1 MTILARFLLSCFL
14 AGLLPSLAWA
24 ELTVGTTAPAFSAK
38 SAQGGA
44 ELTFKLFEALK
55 KGPVVVYFYP

>member
-1 MTILARFLLSCFL
+1 MTLLARFLLSCFL

-24 ELTVGTTAPAFSAK
+24 ELTVGTTAPEFSTKA
-38 SAQGGA
+38 ALGGK
-44 ELTFKLFEALK
+44 ELTFALSKALK